1 MSTERRQI
9 DKNVRAL
16 VWEKQFG
23 NKLRAKC
30 PCCEVREITFN
41 SCHISHKVSLAN
53 GGSNN
58 PRNLIPLCSQCN
70 QSMGSMNYREYTSKI
85 LGKKPKKINQEREL
99 NSFIKS
105 ITAMQKISD
114 KANKKYGSKK

>member
-41 SCHISHKVSLAN
+41 NCHISHKVSLAN

-58 PRNLIPLCSQCN
+58 QRNLIPLCSQCN
-70 QSMGSMNYREYTSKI
+70 QSMGSMNYRDYTSKI
-85 LGKKPKKINQEREL
+85 LGKKPKKNPEKEL

-105 ITAMQKISD
+105 VVAMQKISD
-114 KANKKYGSKK
+114 KINKKHSLKK